1 MEACLLLVRTG
12 SQQCVLSLLGRRK
25 DGPAMHFY
33 ALQVTCETCK
43 SPFLVGGSPENDLGA
58 WRNTVV
64 ECLKCGTAFPASAGE
79 VVDLTSSSSAIDVR
93 RFVREL
99 TSV

>member
-1 MEACLLLVRTG
+1 
-12 SQQCVLSLLGRRK
+12 
-25 DGPAMHFY
+25 MHFY

-43 SPFLVGGSPENDLGA
+43 SSFLVGGAPENDLDA

-64 ECLKCGTAFPASAGE
+64 ECFQCGTAFPASAGE
-79 VVDLTSSSSAIDVR
+79 VVDLTSRRSEIDPR
-93 RFVREL
+93 HFVREL